1 MLCTKFQVFRSK
13 TVTGSFRTYIH
24 TYGQTYIHTYGQTY
38 IHTYRGPKQGKP
50 GRNRNSS
57 QGSVL
62 VSGHYWFV
70 KQCWLVNI
78 TGLYRV
84 QVSKNYRFLPQ
95 RFNSP
100 QIWLKTIGRLSS
112 NRFRRVTC
120 LLMPKFLSG
129 VLKTLKNYQKRG
141 SEMLRTYIRRPVKTK
156 LMVTETSNMA

>member
-84 QVSKNYRFLPQ
+84 QVSENYRFLPQ
-95 RFNSP
+95 RFNYNIPYSFNKNP
-100 QIWLKTIGRLSS
+100 FINLATFEYLD
-112 NRFRRVTC
+112 RV
-120 LLMPKFLSG
+120 K
-129 VLKTLKNYQKRG
+129 KKH
-141 SEMLRTYIRRPVKTK
+141 IRRDRRSK
-156 LMVTETSNMA
+156 VTLQLGSI